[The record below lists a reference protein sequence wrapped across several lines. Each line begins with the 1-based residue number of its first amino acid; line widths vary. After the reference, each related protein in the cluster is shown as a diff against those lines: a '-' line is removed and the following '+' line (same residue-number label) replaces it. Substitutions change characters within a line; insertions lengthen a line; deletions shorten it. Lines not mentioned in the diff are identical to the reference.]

1 MFLYIV
7 SVRFLIMGKFIE
19 ILEQNYKEQAE
30 MGIELDS
37 KMEYLGNIIFDFTT
51 YDGEIDVLF
60 AEKMIPVLKSILE
73 RKTFEYQQDKEQYI
87 NYLTMVNMP
96 FLTDKLEWGGS
107 IRGAWFDEFRKYEID
122 CGRIEIKEQE
132 LNIFI
137 KDLIEWVG

>member
-1 MFLYIV
+1 
-7 SVRFLIMGKFIE
+7 MGKFIE

-37 KMEYLGNIIFDFTT
+37 KIEYLGSTIFDFTT

-60 AEKMIPVLKSILE
+60 AKKMIPVLKCILE
-73 RKTFEYQQDKEQYI
+73 RKTFEYQQDKQQYI

-96 FLTDKLEWGGS
+96 FLTDKLEWGSS
-107 IRGAWFDEFRKYEID
+107 IRGAWFDEFREYEID
-122 CGRIEIKEQE
+122 CGRIEIKEKE